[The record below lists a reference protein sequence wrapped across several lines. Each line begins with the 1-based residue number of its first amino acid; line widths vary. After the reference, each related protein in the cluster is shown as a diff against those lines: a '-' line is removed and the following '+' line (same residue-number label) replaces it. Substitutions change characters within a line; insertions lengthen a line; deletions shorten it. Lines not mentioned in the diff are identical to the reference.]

1 MKTIEV
7 FFKGLNREITFH
19 IGQNQNENFDVI
31 DTGKSN
37 DLWFH
42 SNKMSSC
49 HVVAILPECLE
60 KKDLRQIIKM
70 GALLCKSNTNK
81 LKSIR
86 QVEIIYSLIKNLT
99 KTSVPGCVEILSKK
113 IIKI

>member
-1 MKTIEV
+1 MKTIDA
-7 FFKGLNREITFH
+7 FIQGLNREITFY

-31 DTGKSN
+31 DTGKPT

-42 SNKMSSC
+42 SNNISSC
-49 HVVAILPECLE
+49 HVVAIIPEYIE
-60 KKDLRQIIKM
+60 KKELKYIIKM

-81 LKSIR
+81 LKSIAN
-86 QVEIIYSLIKNLT
+86 VEIVYSQIQNLV
-99 KTSVPGCVEILSKK
+99 KTSVPGCVSILNKK